1 MIGKIRGLHIMRI
14 SKQQRQILD
23 YLAKNESITARQAAD
38 LVYGGNV
45 TRVQVDAARR
55 SLMTMVSNGLIRK
68 QGRAFVAERHINH
81 AYSHDVEELRRQI
94 LWVFS
99 KQGQEYLLS
108 EHPNFAAKELTVS
121 GLSCAL
127 GYLVGE
133 GCVTYKQLW
142 HALNTLVE
150 DGLLIATRE
159 NIRYWIMPQAD
170 RRNHARYIS
179 GNRYR
184 TPDFNPT
191 QEDRD
196 RAEMMCMEQEK
207 RFMDKLFSMQ

>member
-1 MIGKIRGLHIMRI
+1 MRL
-14 SKQQRQILD
+14 SGQQRQILD
-23 YLAKNESITARQAAD
+23 YLEENESITARQAAD

-45 TRVQVDAARR
+45 TSVQVDAARR

-68 QGRAFVAERHINH
+68 EGRVFVAVKYINH
-81 AYSHDVEELRRQI
+81 AYTSDVESLRSQI
-94 LWVFS
+94 LWIFS
-99 KQGQEYLLS
+99 KEGQEYFLA
-108 EHPNFAAKELTVS
+108 EHPSYATKELTVS
-121 GLSCAL
+121 GLQGAL
-127 GYLVGE
+127 DLMLGD

-159 NIRYWIMPQAD
+159 RIRYWIMPQAG
-170 RRNHARYIS
+170 RRNHARDIP

-184 TPDFNPT
+184 TPEFNPT

-196 RAEMMCMEQEK
+196 RAEMMCREQG
-207 RFMDKLFSMQ
+207 RRIMDKLFSMR

>member
-1 MIGKIRGLHIMRI
+1 MRL

-23 YLAKNESITARQAAD
+23 YLAENESITARQAAD
-38 LVYGGNV
+38 FVYGGNV

-55 SLMTMVSNGLIRK
+55 SLMTMLGNGLVRK
-68 QGRAFVAERHINH
+68 EGRAFVAERHINH
-81 AYSHDVEELRRQI
+81 AYSQDVEELRRQI

-99 KQGQEYLLS
+99 EEGQEYLLS
-108 EHPNFAAKELTVS
+108 EHPNFAAKELTVN
-121 GLSCAL
+121 GLLCAL
-127 GYLVGE
+127 DYVVGE
-133 GCVTYKQLW
+133 GCVSYKQLW

-159 NIRYWIMPQAD
+159 NIEYWIMPQAG
-170 RRNHARYIS
+170 RRNHARDIP

-191 QEDRD
+191 QADRE
-196 RAEMMCMEQEK
+196 RAERLREEAARK
-207 RFMDKLFSMQ
+207 LLDKLFG

>member
-1 MIGKIRGLHIMRI
+1 MRI

-23 YLAKNESITARQAAD
+23 YLAENESITARQAAD
-38 LVYGGNV
+38 LVYGVNV

-55 SLMTMVSNGLIRK
+55 SLMALVSNGLIRK

-81 AYSHDVEELRRQI
+81 AYSQDVEELRQQI

-99 KQGQEYLLS
+99 KEGQEYFLS

-121 GLSCAL
+121 GLSRAMD
-127 GYLVGE
+127 YLIGE
-133 GCVTYKQLW
+133 GCVSYKQIW

-159 NIRYWIMPQAD
+159 NIRYWIMSRSG

>member
-1 MIGKIRGLHIMRI
+1 MRL
-14 SKQQRQILD
+14 SKQQRQIID
-23 YLAKNESITARQAAD
+23 YLAENESITARQAAD

-55 SLMTMVSNGLIRK
+55 SLMTMLGNGLVRK
-68 QGRAFVAERHINH
+68 EGRAFVAERHINH
-81 AYSHDVEELRRQI
+81 AYSQDVEELRRQI

-99 KQGQEYLLS
+99 EEGQEYLLS
-108 EHPNFAAKELTVS
+108 EHPNFAAKELTVN
-121 GLSCAL
+121 GLLCAL
-127 GYLVGE
+127 DYVVGE
-133 GCVTYKQLW
+133 GCVSYKQLW

-159 NIRYWIMPQAD
+159 NIEYWIMPQAG
-170 RRNHARYIS
+170 RRNHARDIP

-191 QEDRD
+191 QADRE
-196 RAEMMCMEQEK
+196 RAERLREEAARK
-207 RFMDKLFSMQ
+207 LLDKLFG

>member
-1 MIGKIRGLHIMRI
+1 MRL
-14 SKQQRQILD
+14 SRQQRQIID
-23 YLAKNESITARQAAD
+23 YLAEKESITARQAAD
-38 LVYGGNV
+38 LVYGGDV

-81 AYSHDVEELRRQI
+81 AYSQEVEELRQQI

-99 KQGQEYLLS
+99 DEGQDYLIS
-108 EHPNFAAKELTVS
+108 ERPNFAARALTVG
-121 GLSCAL
+121 GL
-127 GYLVGE
+127 LVVLERIIGDD
-133 GCVTYKQLW
+133 CVSYKQLW
-142 HALNTLVE
+142 HAMNTLVE

-159 NIRYWIMPQAD
+159 DVRYWVTPQAA
-170 RRNHARYIS
+170 RRNHARYIP
-179 GNRYR
+179 GNKYR

-196 RAEMMCMEQEK
+196 RAEMMCEERWK
-207 RFMDKLFSMQ
+207 RVIDKLIPIR

>member
-1 MIGKIRGLHIMRI
+1 MRL
-14 SKQQRQILD
+14 SGQQRQILD
-23 YLAKNESITARQAAD
+23 YLAENESITARQAAD
-38 LVYGGNV
+38 LVHGSNV

-55 SLMTMVSNGLIRK
+55 SLMTLVSNGLIRK
-68 QGRAFVAERHINH
+68 EGRAFVAERHINH

-99 KQGQEYLLS
+99 KQGQEYFLS

-121 GLSCAL
+121 GLSRAMD
-127 GYLVGE
+127 YLMGE
-133 GCVTYKQLW
+133 GCVSYKQIW

-159 NIRYWIMPQAD
+159 NIEYWIMPQSG
-170 RRNHARYIS
+170 RRNHARGIP

-191 QEDRD
+191 QEDRERAKRRQEEASKEFID
-196 RAEMMCMEQEK
+196 R
-207 RFMDKLFSMQ
+207 LFSMR

>member
-1 MIGKIRGLHIMRI
+1 MRL
-14 SKQQRQILD
+14 SGQQRQILD
-23 YLAKNESITARQAAD
+23 YLEENESITARQAAD

-68 QGRAFVAERHINH
+68 EGRVFVAVKYINH
-81 AYSHDVEELRRQI
+81 AYTSDVESLRSQI
-94 LWVFS
+94 LWIFS
-99 KQGQEYLLS
+99 KEGQEYFLA
-108 EHPNFAAKELTVS
+108 EHPSYATKELTVS
-121 GLSCAL
+121 GLQGAL
-127 GYLVGE
+127 DLMLGD

-159 NIRYWIMPQAD
+159 RIRYWIMPQAG
-170 RRNHARYIS
+170 RRNHARDIP

-184 TPDFNPT
+184 TPEFNPT

-196 RAEMMCMEQEK
+196 RAEMMCREQG
-207 RFMDKLFSMQ
+207 RRIMDKLFSMR

>member
-1 MIGKIRGLHIMRI
+1 MRL
-14 SKQQRQILD
+14 SRQQRQIID
-23 YLAKNESITARQAAD
+23 YLAENESITARQAAE
-38 LVYGGNV
+38 LVYGGDV

-68 QGRAFVAERHINH
+68 RGRAFVAERQINH
-81 AYSHDVEELRRQI
+81 AYTQDVEKLRRQI

-99 KQGQEYLLS
+99 DEGQDYLIS
-108 EHPNFAAKELTVS
+108 ERPNFAARALTVGS
-121 GLSCAL
+121 L
-127 GYLVGE
+127 LVVLEHIIGDD
-133 GCVTYKQLW
+133 CVSYKQLW

-159 NIRYWIMPQAD
+159 DVRYWVMPQAA
-170 RRNHARYIS
+170 RRNHARYIP
-179 GNRYR
+179 GNKYR

-196 RAEMMCMEQEK
+196 RAKKMCEEASNK
-207 RFMDKLFSMQ
+207 FLNKLFSMR

>member
-1 MIGKIRGLHIMRI
+1 MRL
-14 SKQQRQILD
+14 SKQQRQIIG
-23 YLAKNESITARQAAD
+23 YLAENESITARQAAD
-38 LVYGGNV
+38 LVYGGSV

-81 AYSHDVEELRRQI
+81 AYSQEVEELRRQI

-99 KQGQEYLLS
+99 KEGQKYFLS
-108 EHPNFAAKELTVS
+108 EHPNYAAKELTVS

-127 GYLVGE
+127 DYLVGDD
-133 GCVTYKQLW
+133 CVSYKQLW

-159 NIRYWIMPQAD
+159 NIEYWIMPRSG
-170 RRNHARYIS
+170 RRNHARGIP
-179 GNRYR
+179 GNRYK

-196 RAEMMCMEQEK
+196 RAEMMCEERWK
-207 RFMDKLFSMQ
+207 RVIDKLMPIR

>member
-1 MIGKIRGLHIMRI
+1 MRL
-14 SKQQRQILD
+14 SEQQRQILD
-23 YLAKNESITARQAAD
+23 YLRENESITAREAAE
-38 LVYGGNV
+38 LVYGGDV

-99 KQGQEYLLS
+99 KQGQEYFLS

-121 GLSCAL
+121 GLSRAMD
-127 GYLVGE
+127 YLMGE
-133 GCVTYKQLW
+133 GCVSYKQIW

-159 NIRYWIMPQAD
+159 NIEYWIMPQAG
-170 RRNHARYIS
+170 RRNHARDIP

-184 TPDFNPT
+184 TPEFNPT

-196 RAEMMCMEQEK
+196 RAKKTCEEASNK
-207 RFMDKLFSMQ
+207 LLDKLFSMR

>member
-1 MIGKIRGLHIMRI
+1 MRI

-23 YLAKNESITARQAAD
+23 YLAKNESITARKAAD

-55 SLMTMVSNGLIRK
+55 SLMTMVSNGLIGK

-81 AYSHDVEELRRQI
+81 AYGQDVEGLRRQI

-99 KQGQEYLLS
+99 KEGQDYLIS
-108 EHPNFAAKELTVS
+108 ERPNFAAKELTGSDLLVV
-121 GLSCAL
+121 LD
-127 GYLVGE
+127 YLVGDD
-133 GCVTYKQLW
+133 CVSYKQLW

-170 RRNHARYIS
+170 RRNHARNIA
-179 GNRYR
+179 GNKYK

-196 RAEMMCMEQEK
+196 RAEMMCMERGK
-207 RFMDKLFSMQ
+207 RFMDKLFSMR

>member
-1 MIGKIRGLHIMRI
+1 MRL
-14 SKQQRQILD
+14 SEQQRQILD
-23 YLAKNESITARQAAD
+23 YLAEKESITPRQAAD
-38 LVYGGNV
+38 LVYGGDV

-55 SLMTMVSNGLIRK
+55 SLMTMVSNGLVRK

-81 AYSHDVEELRRQI
+81 AYSQDVEELRRQI

-99 KQGQEYLLS
+99 KEGQEYFLA
-108 EHPNFAAKELTVS
+108 EYPGYAAQELTVN
-121 GLSCAL
+121 GIFGAL
-127 GYLVGE
+127 DLMLGD
-133 GCVTYKQLW
+133 GCVTYKQMW

-159 NIRYWIMPQAD
+159 NIEYWIMPQAG
-170 RRNHARYIS
+170 RRNHARYIP
-179 GNRYR
+179 GNKYR

-196 RAEMMCMEQEK
+196 RAKKMCEEASNK
-207 RFMDKLFSMQ
+207 LLDKLFSMR

>member
-1 MIGKIRGLHIMRI
+1 MRL
-14 SKQQRQILD
+14 SRQQRQIID
-23 YLAKNESITARQAAD
+23 YLAEKESITARQAAD

-68 QGRAFVAERHINH
+68 EGRVFVAVKYINH
-81 AYSHDVEELRRQI
+81 AYSQDVEELRRQI

-99 KQGQEYLLS
+99 DEGQDYLIS
-108 EHPNFAAKELTVS
+108 ERPNFAARALTVG
-121 GLSCAL
+121 GLL
-127 GYLVGE
+127 VVLDYLVGDD
-133 GCVTYKQLW
+133 CVSYKQLW

-159 NIRYWIMPQAD
+159 DVRYWVTPQAA
-170 RRNHARYIS
+170 RRNHARYIP
-179 GNRYR
+179 GNKYR

-191 QEDRD
+191 QEDLE
-196 RAEMMCMEQEK
+196 RAEMLSEERFK
-207 RFMDKLFSMQ
+207 RVIDKLISIR